1 MKETVEEFLKRGGI
15 IQKIDEGVIT
25 DSNPFFSGKGKKDT
39 TTDDSMRRAENE
51 TDCRKT
57 YYEN

>member
-1 MKETVEEFLKRGGI
+1 MAETVEEFLKRGGV
-15 IQKIDEGVIT
+15 IQKIDEGVSA
-25 DSNPFFSGKGKKDT
+25 DFNPFNSFPGKDT

>member
-1 MKETVEEFLKRGGI
+1 MKETVEEFLKRGGV
-15 IQKIDEGVIT
+15 IQKIDEGVST
-25 DSNPFFSGKGKKDT
+25 DFNPFLTGKDT